1 MEIWNTKFGHNTY
14 SDFEEKFGAFFEVH
28 FRQTIYH
35 FEALEVKNLTLQI
48 VCKSELK
55 QKRYDHLKIIM

>member
-1 MEIWNTKFGHNTY
+1 MYSKFE
-14 SDFEEKFGAFFEVH
+14 DKFAVLYKVNFSH
-28 FRQTIYH
+28 IIYR